1 MYSVQKDLNF
11 TLSLSHVIS
20 GLSFWYSL
28 RCASMKLCLPQ
39 NQLLTVMKSWT
50 SRILDLSSCYNFDK
64 FVVWML
70 SQFFFKS
77 ILLAVNSVGLDHGYF
92 FFFFLGGWF
101 VLQMS
106 WMSKFVSI
114 SLSVVTSLPWCGR
127 PAILSVCSKA
137 ALKSLA
143 VHKDL
148 FKESVS
154 VSCISFWSCCKK
166 FTLSV
171 VMLDA

>member
-64 FVVWML
+64 FVVRML
-70 SQFFFKS
+70 SQIFLIYSSCSKQFWFRPWV
-77 ILLAVNSVGLDHGYF
+77 LLFF
-92 FFFFLGGWF
+92 FFFFLGGCHGCPSLWAF
-101 VLQMS
+101 LWVWLPPFHDVGGLQYY
-106 WMSKFVSI
+106 
-114 SLSVVTSLPWCGR
+114 LS
-127 PAILSVCSKA
+127 
-137 ALKSLA
+137 ALKQHWNRWQSIRIRLRNLFVFPVFCFGVAVKSL
-143 VHKDL
+143 L
-148 FKESVS
+148 
-154 VSCISFWSCCKK
+154 CQWLC
-166 FTLSV
+166 
-171 VMLDA
+171 